1 MTMHEPAH
9 AVAPVP
15 TSDSHEFWAGCH
27 EGRLLLRRCLACE
40 QVYYYPRL
48 ACPRCSARDQEW
60 IEASGRGRV
69 HSHTTVFTSFYGP
82 DWEGDLPYTVLLVDL
97 EEGPRMLS
105 RLVGDDE
112 GLRSGAPVRVDFRTI
127 DGRSYPFF
135 RLEAT
140 PGS

>member
-1 MTMHEPAH
+1 MTMHEPTH

-15 TSDSHEFWAGCH
+15 TSDSHEFWAGCDA
-27 EGRLLLRRCLACE
+27 GRLLLRRCLACE
-40 QVYYYPRL
+40 RVYYYPRL

-60 IEASGRGRV
+60 IEASGRGHV

-82 DWEGDLPYTVLLVDL
+82 DWEGELPYTVLLVDL
-97 EEGPRMLS
+97 EEGPRM
-105 RLVGDDE
+105 
-112 GLRSGAPVRVDFRTI
+112 APVRVDFRAI